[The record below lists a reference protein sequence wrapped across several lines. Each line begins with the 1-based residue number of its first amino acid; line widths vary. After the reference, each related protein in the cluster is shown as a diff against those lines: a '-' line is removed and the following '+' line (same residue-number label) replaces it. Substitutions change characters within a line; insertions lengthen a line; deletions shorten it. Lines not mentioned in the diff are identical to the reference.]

1 MLEIACFKRPY
12 ISLLY
17 CKFTHCHWK
26 PRMPY
31 YPALVAEQTPYPLL
45 FPSPFLSPP
54 VCLAQGLGLNLPL
67 QCTAKSSPSPIFFF
81 FPRRSHFAAFSP
93 HKKKQKGKR
102 RLQMFIPYSLTTLGV
117 FSLTK
122 VIYMVKTLRAPS
134 QH

>member
-67 QCTAKSSPSPIFFF
+67 QCTAKSSPSPIFFSSLED
-81 FPRRSHFAAFSP
+81 PILQPSLP
-93 HKKKQKGKR
+93 IKKSKKEKGGFR
-102 RLQMFIPYSLTTLGV
+102 CSYPIVLLL
-117 FSLTK
+117 
-122 VIYMVKTLRAPS
+122 
-134 QH
+134 

>member
-67 QCTAKSSPSPIFFF
+67 QCTAKSSPSPIFFSSLED
-81 FPRRSHFAAFSP
+81 PILQPSLP
-93 HKKKQKGKR
+93 IKKKQKGKR